1 MKNITKIFKSKRLLA
16 LAALALLVTS
26 CVYLDGVETPNALVA
41 GETAEFTMSVRVELA
56 DDIENERLIIGVL
69 MPASW
74 NPATNVTVNY
84 TSTNA
89 GDEGVQT
96 MTLIPDSV
104 LPAHGGTNTWPQHLA
119 AKFGV
124 GPNAA
129 GSNMQWV
136 AFQSDK
142 VYSFTENATMTA
154 AVKIR
159 ALVGNENL
167 TAQMGFFVNN
177 SSDGLSD
184 DADRW
189 KVSYSDCMPV
199 TGGTGTVNNYCTP
212 TAGTDGFEKAVK
224 IAAYPNPFT
233 DKISFPLGVN
243 AGTAYEVSIFDT
255 TGRKVKAFKGAATD
269 NNEVFNFD
277 NKLGTGDLTSGIYMV
292 TVKSG
297 KATSSFRIIK
307 K

>member
-1 MKNITKIFKSKRLLA
+1 MKNITKIFKSKRLIA

-41 GETAEFTMSVRVELA
+41 GETAEFTMNVRSELA
-56 DDIENERLIIGVL
+56 TDITNERVIIGVL

-74 NPATNVTVNY
+74 NPAANVTMTY
-84 TSTNA
+84 TSTGA

-96 MTLIPDSV
+96 MSLIPDSV
-104 LPAHGGTNTWPQHLA
+104 LPANGATVPWPQHLMN
-119 AKFGV
+119 KFGV

-142 VYSFTENATMTA
+142 VYALPDDTVMTA

-159 ALVGNENL
+159 VLVGSENL
-167 TAQMGFFVNN
+167 TAQFGFFVNN
-177 SSDGLSD
+177 SGDGIKD
-184 DADRW
+184 DANW

-277 NKLGTGDLTSGIYMV
+277 NKLGAGDLTSGIYMV